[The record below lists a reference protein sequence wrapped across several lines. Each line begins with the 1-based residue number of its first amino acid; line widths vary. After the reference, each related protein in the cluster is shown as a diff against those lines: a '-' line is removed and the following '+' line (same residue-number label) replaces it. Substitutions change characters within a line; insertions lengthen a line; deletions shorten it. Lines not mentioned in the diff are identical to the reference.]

1 MGRAETA
8 LSVSRLRSL
17 FQCSSISLARACFK
31 TFRSPRHHDSAMSRS
46 HVRIFCTA
54 ILAVWSVVPAGCASW
69 LGRSSKDETE
79 AFEKLLRV
87 PAIPNLIRETAIP
100 NGMQAISVDGVA
112 VVNQLPG
119 TGGPALP
126 SGFRDRLLEEMKV
139 NGVSNPNEYLERDD
153 NALVQVRGS
162 IRAGARR
169 GDPIDLEILT
179 PPKTEATDLHGGWL
193 LDTRLRHQ
201 QMLQNAVRSSDVMA
215 IGTGPV
221 LTRSDHDGTSDPT
234 LPVNGRILSG
244 GVVQIDRKLGLVIR
258 PQYQHVEVSKAIAAA
273 INRRFY
279 FFDGSTRRGIAKPTE
294 DDFIELDVHPRYR
307 EHEERMMAVVR
318 SITVAAESSSTQG
331 RLVELASELR
341 NPATAAGAAMQLEAI
356 GESAVPTLIEATT
369 LDNPEL
375 RFYAAEALAYL
386 DRVESIQPL
395 INAIR
400 DEPAFRAPALN
411 ALRGIE
417 QTSTVAALKELFDE
431 ASLET
436 RYGALAVLRDRKDGR
451 EALNGQN
458 LHGHFRLY
466 QIESTGS
473 PAIIVSLKIKPEI
486 VLMGKVSPLPPTMSM
501 VGPGGIVIRPLELA
515 AGKSSGTGRAKLRI
529 SRFRPGTPDAFAE
542 VDATVA
548 GLLLGI
554 TEVGGVYGD
563 AVATLRMAKSQ
574 GILTDQLAFDPLPK
588 LLRTYYR
595 DEAKDE

>member
-1 MGRAETA
+1 M
-8 LSVSRLRSL
+8 SRLHLR
-17 FQCSSISLARACFK
+17 
-31 TFRSPRHHDSAMSRS
+31 
-46 HVRIFCTA
+46 VFCTA
-54 ILAVWSVVPAGCASW
+54 ILAVWTVVPAGCASW
-69 LGRSSKDETE
+69 LGRNSNDDAEP
-79 AFEKLLRV
+79 FQKLLRV
-87 PAIPNLIRETAIP
+87 PALPKLIREAAIS
-100 NGMQAISVDGVA
+100 NGMQSISIDGVA

-119 TGGPALP
+119 TGGPAMP

-139 NGVSNPNEYLERDD
+139 NEISNPNEYLERDD

-162 IRAGARR
+162 IRPGARR
-169 GDPIDLEILT
+169 GDVIDLQILT

-201 QMLQNAVRSSDVMA
+201 QMLQNAVRSSDVLA

-221 LTRSDHDGTSDPT
+221 LTRNDHDGTADQT
-234 LPVNGRILSG
+234 LHVNGRVLSG

-258 PQYQHVEVSKAIAAA
+258 PQYQHVEVSKAIANA

-294 DDFIELDVHPRYR
+294 DDFIEIDVHPRYR
-307 EHEERMMAVVR
+307 DHEERMMAVVR

-331 RLVELASELR
+331 RLVELAAELR
-341 NPATAAGAAMQLEAI
+341 KPASAAGAALQLEAI

-400 DEPAFRAPALN
+400 AEPAFRAPALD
-411 ALRGIE
+411 ALRRIE
-417 QTSTVAALKELFDE
+417 QTSTVAALKVLFDE

-436 RYGALAVLRDRKDGR
+436 RYGAMTVLRDRKDGR
-451 EALNGQN
+451 ATLAGEN
-458 LHGHFRLY
+458 LHGQFRLY
-466 QIESTGS
+466 QIESTAS
-473 PAIIVSLKIKPEI
+473 PAIIVSLTIKPEI
-486 VLMGKVSPLPPTMSM
+486 ILMGNVSPLPPTMSM
-501 VGPGGIVIRPLELA
+501 IGPGGIVIRPLEA
-515 AGKSSGTGRAKLRI
+515 AGGKNAAAEPAKLRI
-529 SRFRPGTPDAFAE
+529 SRFRPGKPDAFAE

-548 GLLLGI
+548 GLLHGI

-563 AVATLRMAKSQ
+563 AIATLRMAKSQ
-574 GILTDQLAFDPLPK
+574 DILTDQLAFDPLPRSH
-588 LLRTYYR
+588 RTYYR
-595 DEAKDE
+595 DEE